1 MMKRLRPAT
10 IACAA
15 LMLATLVHPAAG
27 QQPPE
32 AAEQE
37 ETPQVTMEEL
47 AVAPPAGPVAIQ
59 FARPDHPPE
68 AGMGRMTLAVAGN
81 RRWCTFPDDRVVQ
94 QPERQHS
101 GPVGQTARDKVYT
114 FGYQFTIA
122 AVERSHPDETLMLF
136 ESPIFRTAVMR
147 PAGKVG
153 RGTPKPSTGGPAIG
167 SRSETVEV
175 QLGQESPATLVPL
188 WQEQYRCTTV
198 PEAFDFDLEP
208 GTYDVY
214 MAFDILLKSGSWTHR
229 SIGFATDIPVKD
241 AQVTRVDG
249 RIEILAGGRR
259 TVDILGV
266 APSAEPRATAAP

>member
-1 MMKRLRPAT
+1 MTKRLRPAL
-10 IACAA
+10 IACAGF
-15 LMLATLVHPAAG
+15 LLAAILHPATG
-27 QQPPE
+27 QETPE
-32 AAEQE
+32 ATAQE
-37 ETPQVTMEEL
+37 ESPQVTMEEL
-47 AVAPPAGPVAIQ
+47 ATAPPAGPVAIQ
-59 FARPDHPPE
+59 FARPDRPPG
-68 AGMGRMTLAVAGN
+68 AGLGRMTLALAGN

-94 QPERQHS
+94 QPQREHQGRT
-101 GPVGQTARDKVYT
+101 GPTARDKVYT

-136 ESPIFRTAVMR
+136 ESPVFRTAVMR

-153 RGTPKPSTGGPAIG
+153 RGSPKPTTGGPAIG

-175 QLGQESPATLVPL
+175 QLGQESPSTLVPL
-188 WQEQYRCTTV
+188 WQEQYRCTSV

-214 MAFDILLKSGSWTHR
+214 MAFDLLLKSGAWTHR
-229 SIGFATDIPVKD
+229 SIGYATDIPVRD

-249 RIEILAGGRR
+249 RVEILAGGRR
-259 TVDILGV
+259 TVDIVGV

>member
-1 MMKRLRPAT
+1 MTNRLRPAT

-15 LMLATLVHPAAG
+15 LLLAVLLRPALG
-27 QQPPE
+27 QEAPE
-32 AAEQE
+32 ATEPE

-47 AVAPPAGPVAIQ
+47 AAPPPAGPVAIQ
-59 FARPDHPPE
+59 FARPDRPPA
-68 AGMGRMTLAVAGN
+68 AGLGRMTLALAGN

-94 QPERQHS
+94 QPDRERQAR
-101 GPVGQTARDKVYT
+101 PGQTPRDKVYT
-114 FGYQFTIA
+114 FGYQFTVA
-122 AVERSHPDETLMLF
+122 AIERSHPDETLMLF
-136 ESPIFRTAVMR
+136 ESPVFRTAVMR

-175 QLGQESPATLVPL
+175 QLHEESPVTLVPL

-229 SIGFATDIPVKD
+229 SIGFATDIPVRD

-249 RIEILAGGRR
+249 KVEILAGGRR